1 MFRNMTSTFQPADLT
16 NYICVQVGD
25 YLVRYVSKFP
35 DPSARTEELGM
46 AESYYSAVIERKKD
60 YVGDAE
66 LGLANALAYSK
77 DSGKQA
83 KAAELYTKVA
93 TNPDPSVSGPALVGL
108 TKLHLRTGNAT
119 AAIETTR
126 KYLSNRQN
134 QRDRLDMM
142 LMQGEAYTK
151 ANDAKNA
158 LLAYMNLFN
167 QHKGQ
172 VGYSAKACLA
182 IMEIF
187 WKRNNPTQ
195 GDRLQKGF
203 QNSDRWMAWNTGQL
217 YVNLVRNSGLEPK
230 LTAEDRDEF
239 NKVVSAVH
247 NYGTD
252 PAVMKEDKANK
263 EFQRNLQSSKKK

>member
-1 MFRNMTSTFQPADLT
+1 
-16 NYICVQVGD
+16 
-25 YLVRYVSKFP
+25 
-35 DPSARTEELGM
+35 M
-46 AESYYSAVIERKKD
+46 AEEYYTAVIERKKD
-60 YVGDAE
+60 LVADAE
-66 LGLANALAYSK
+66 LGLAHTLAYSK
-77 DSGKQA
+77 DAAKQT
-83 KAAELYTKVA
+83 KAAELYTKVSA
-93 TNPDPSVSGPALVGL
+93 NPDPNVGGPALVGL
-108 TKLHLRTGNAT
+108 TKLHLRTGNAA
-119 AAIETTR
+119 AAIETTN
-126 KYLSNRQN
+126 KYMRNRQN

-151 ANDAKNA
+151 ANDSKNA

-167 QHKGQ
+167 QFKGK
-172 VGYSAKACLA
+172 VGYSARACMA

-203 QNSDRWMAWNTGQL
+203 QNSDRWTAWNTGQL
-217 YVNLVRNSGLEPK
+217 YVDLIRRSGVEGK
-230 LTAEDRDEF
+230 LTPEERDEF

-263 EFQRNLQSSKKK
+263 EFKRNLQSSKKK

>member
-1 MFRNMTSTFQPADLT
+1 AKQ
-16 NYICVQVGD
+16 
-25 YLVRYVSKFP
+25 
-35 DPSARTEELGM
+35 
-46 AESYYSAVIERKKD
+46 
-60 YVGDAE
+60 
-66 LGLANALAYSK
+66 
-77 DSGKQA
+77 KQA
-83 KAAELYTKVA
+83 ADLYTKVSA
-93 TNPDPSVSGPALVGL
+93 NPDPTVGGPALVGL

-119 AAIETTR
+119 AAIDTTT
-126 KYLSNRQN
+126 KYMRNRQN
-134 QRDRLDMM
+134 QRDRLEMM
-142 LMQGEAYTK
+142 LMQGEAYTL
-151 ANDAKNA
+151 ANDPKNA

-167 QHKGQ
+167 QYKGKVQ
-172 VGYSAKACLA
+172 YSAKACLA

-203 QNSDRWMAWNTGQL
+203 QNSDRWTAWNTGQL
-217 YVNLVRNSGLEPK
+217 YVNLIRRSGVEQK
-230 LTAEDRDEF
+230 LTPEERDEF